1 MKKIN
6 YKLLITFIIVALAF
20 GGIGALL
27 GGNMST
33 FENINKPSFSPPAII
48 FPIVW
53 SILYILMGISSYLIC
68 INNTDLEHFKYKAL
82 TVYLIQ
88 LIINCLWTLFF
99 FRLEWFLFAF
109 IWLILLIIFV
119 VIMFIKFYKIS
130 PLAGLLQIPYVIWL
144 VFAGILNFAIYTLN

>member
-1 MKKIN
+1 MKNVN

-27 GGNMST
+27 GGNMDA
-33 FENINKPSFSPPAII
+33 FQEINKPSFSPPAIL

-68 INNTDLEHFKYKAL
+68 VNNSDFEKFKYKAL
-82 TVYLIQ
+82 GVYLIQ
-88 LIINCLWTLFF
+88 LIINSLWTLFF

-109 IWLILLIIFV
+109 IWLILLLVFV
-119 VIMFIKFYKIS
+119 IIMFIKFYKIS
-130 PLAGLLQIPYVIWL
+130 PIAGLLQIPYVLWL
-144 VFAGILNFAIYTLN
+144 IFAGVLNYAIYTLN

>member
-1 MKKIN
+1 MKNVN

-27 GGNMST
+27 GGNMNT
-33 FENINKPSFSPPAII
+33 FQEINKPSFSPPAIL

-68 INNTDLEHFKYKAL
+68 VNNTDFEKFKYKAL
-82 TVYLIQ
+82 SVYLIQ
-88 LIINCLWTLFF
+88 LIINSLWTLFF

-109 IWLILLIIFV
+109 IWLILLLIFV
-119 VIMFIKFYKIS
+119 IIMFIKFYKIS
-130 PLAGLLQIPYVIWL
+130 PLAGILQIPYVLWL
-144 VFAGILNFAIYTLN
+144 IFAGILNYAIYTLN